1 MVNIIFCCK
10 YKCFFLSCQRLQ
22 FNPAS
27 DSIGMFSLRGKPI
40 NITRNLI
47 CESKKMQNIFFFCLS
62 LHSLH
67 RIEISIWGSD
77 FELILQHVSQTRTQ
91 INPLAFFFNK
101 TGMKVKQ
108 TFKVCKWANIGRTKE
123 IIFFH
128 STDTITIMFR

>member
-1 MVNIIFCCK
+1 LVNLIFLLLIK
-10 YKCFFLSCQRLQ
+10 VFFLPCQRLQ

-47 CESKKMQNIFFFCLS
+47 CESKKMQNIFFCSS
-62 LHSLH
+62 LHSSH

-77 FELILQHVSQTRTQ
+77 FDSILQHVSQTRTQ
-91 INPLAFFFNK
+91 INPLAFFNK
-101 TGMKVKQ
+101 TRMKVKQ